1 MEHHPAD
8 RVQGL
13 ISQPITCYTT
23 SVHAFTVQDL
33 PSISSQHQGA
43 ALFNAMITMYY
54 LCETPLSGSSRSCT
68 LRSSLTVSVY
78 LLEYRQSS
86 RILRFLF
93 GLIQAR
99 CQVAY
104 LKRTEVST
112 LLRPLQCGKTCG
124 WIRADGS

>member
-13 ISQPITCYTT
+13 ISQLFTCYTT
-23 SVHAFTVQDL
+23 SVCVFIVQDG
-33 PSISSQHQGA
+33 ISSQHQGA
-43 ALFNAMITMYY
+43 ALFNATITMYS
-54 LCETPLSGSSRSCT
+54 LRETPLSGSSRSCT

-86 RILRFLF
+86 QIQRFLF
-93 GLIQAR
+93 GLILAR

-112 LLRPLQCGKTCG
+112 LLRPLQCGETCG